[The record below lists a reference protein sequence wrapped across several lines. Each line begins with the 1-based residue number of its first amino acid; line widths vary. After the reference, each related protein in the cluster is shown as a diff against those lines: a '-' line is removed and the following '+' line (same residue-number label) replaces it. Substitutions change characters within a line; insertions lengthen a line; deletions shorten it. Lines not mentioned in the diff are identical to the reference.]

1 MCNVRR
7 SHSIDSLVSYNDIG
21 AWKLKVAK
29 QTASILV
36 DPHDIVRGHGLRNL
50 IIKVSRNTFDIYFF
64 ICSAVRCDY
73 GP

>member
-36 DPHDIVRGHGLRNL
+36 DPHDIVRGTGYKKVNDLPVSLTIEVETIDL
-50 IIKVSRNTFDIYFF
+50 I
-64 ICSAVRCDY
+64 
-73 GP
+73 PPW